1 MSSSLPLVQD
11 CQVQSLVQL
20 QRTDKVGC
28 GSGEASAT
36 EWVLLRLVAEKH
48 RRQPKKDKFLEASPE
63 FEGCL
68 NNSPPAMD
76 ILKVL
81 SRGIKKPAQPA
92 GNKASG
98 SVPANLPSAGTKPQP
113 QLFHDDVGSARA
125 QKRKRASDDEEE
137 DESAEDLPE
146 VDFFAS
152 RDVSAKPTRAE
163 PEPGPQPDVEE
174 EEAPPP
180 SRELTE
186 EECRQILRS
195 HRLKYTLLTGS
206 LAKENERQKKSKKK
220 PRTEEKDDK
229 KQQKQGLYPRP
240 LESFSEL
247 KGTYGVSSKLSE
259 NLAREKYK
267 TPTEVQ
273 LGSLPLLLRPSA
285 ALPGYNISDDD
296 AALDFMAVAPT
307 GSGKTISFLIPAVD
321 RILKRRQK
329 EGLGLIHELEAVVVA
344 PTRELA
350 YQIVNEGR
358 KLTIGTGLRVVQMK
372 KGMEIAAEEGKKVS
386 LDEDSGSE
394 EEDGSESESEEEG
407 GDNGRKRPLAK
418 ADILVTTPLALVN
431 FLSNK
436 TSESTK
442 ILPTVRTLILD
453 EADVLLDPVF
463 LEQTTGVWSACT
475 NPSLQVTF
483 WSATMPSN
491 IETLIKSRLAAS
503 PRPLVRLV
511 VGLKDTA
518 VPNVTHKLLYTAS
531 EAGKLLA
538 IRQLL
543 RPRTVDASLPS
554 LRPPFLVFTQ
564 SIERASALASEL
576 CYDIPLEA
584 GGPSRIAS
592 LHSGL
597 SDPER
602 TSIMKRFRAG
612 EIWVLI
618 TTDVLARGVDFAGV
632 NGIVNYDFPPSA
644 ATYVHRAG
652 RTGRAGREGGMAV
665 TLYTKEDIPHAKT
678 VANVI
683 AASDRQAGKTGDAAG
698 VQKWLLDAL
707 PDVSKEER
715 KKLRKGVESR
725 KTGSKA
731 KITSKSGWERRK
743 EENRKGAIEASKRRK
758 AKSRKS
764 QKVRKDAME
773 DDEEW
778 GGFED

>member
-1 MSSSLPLVQD
+1 
-11 CQVQSLVQL
+11 
-20 QRTDKVGC
+20 
-28 GSGEASAT
+28 
-36 EWVLLRLVAEKH
+36 
-48 RRQPKKDKFLEASPE
+48 
-63 FEGCL
+63 
-68 NNSPPAMD
+68 MD

-81 SRGIKKPAQPA
+81 SRGIKKPAQSA
-92 GNKASG
+92 GNKAAG
-98 SVPANLPSAGTKPQP
+98 HLPANIPSAGTKPQP

-125 QKRKRASDDEEE
+125 HKRKRSSE
-137 DESAEDLPE
+137 DEDGDEDGSAEDLPE
-146 VDFFAS
+146 VDFFAP
-152 RDVSAKPTRAE
+152 RDVSTKPARAE
-163 PEPGPQPDVEE
+163 PDPAPQPDVEE
-174 EEAPPP
+174 EAAPQP
-180 SRELTE
+180 SKELSE

-195 HRLKYTLLTGS
+195 HRLKYTLLTGALS
-206 LAKENERQKKSKKK
+206 KESQRKKKKSKKAK
-220 PRTEEKDDK
+220 GEEKDK
-229 KQQKQGLYPRP
+229 KPEKQGLFPRP

-247 KGTYGVSSKLSE
+247 RGTYGVSSKLAE
-259 NLAREKYK
+259 NLAREKYR

-273 LGSLPLLLRPSA
+273 LGSLPLLLHPSV
-285 ALPGYNISDDD
+285 ALPGHDIPNED

-321 RILKRRQK
+321 RILKRREK
-329 EGLGLIHELEAVVVA
+329 EGLERIHELEAIVVA

-350 YQIVNEGR
+350 FQIVNEGR
-358 KLTIGTGLRVVQMK
+358 KLTMGTGLRVVQMK
-372 KGMEIAAEEGKKVS
+372 KGMEIAAEEGQKVS
-386 LDEDSGSE
+386 LDEDSESE
-394 EEDGSESESEEEG
+394 EESEEESESEGEEG
-407 GDNGRKRPLAK
+407 GDDGRKRPLAK

-431 FLSNK
+431 FLVNDASK
-436 TSESTK
+436 GTR
-442 ILPTVRTLILD
+442 ILPTVRSLILD
-453 EADVLLDPVF
+453 EADVLLDPIF

-475 NPSLQVTF
+475 NPSLQVTL

-491 IETLIKSRLAAS
+491 IETLIKSRLATS
-503 PRPLVRLV
+503 PRPLLRLV

-518 VPNVTHKLLYTAS
+518 VPNITHKLLYTAS
-531 EAGKLLA
+531 ESGKLLA

-543 RPRTVDASLPS
+543 RPTSADASLPS

-564 SIERASALASEL
+564 SIERASALESEL
-576 CYDIPLEA
+576 RYDIPLEA

-597 SDPER
+597 SDPAR

-632 NGIVNYDFPPSA
+632 NGIVNYDFPPSS

-665 TLYTKEDIPHAKT
+665 TFYTKEDIPHAKT

-707 PDVSKEER
+707 PDVSKEE
-715 KKLRKGVESR
+715 KKRLRKGVESR
-725 KTGSKA
+725 KSGSKA
-731 KITSKSGWERRK
+731 KISSKSGWERKK
-743 EENRKGAIEASKRRK
+743 EDNRKGAIEASKKRK
-758 AKSRKS
+758 AESRKAG
-764 QKVRKDAME
+764 KGRHKDAKE
-773 DDEEW
+773 DDGEW